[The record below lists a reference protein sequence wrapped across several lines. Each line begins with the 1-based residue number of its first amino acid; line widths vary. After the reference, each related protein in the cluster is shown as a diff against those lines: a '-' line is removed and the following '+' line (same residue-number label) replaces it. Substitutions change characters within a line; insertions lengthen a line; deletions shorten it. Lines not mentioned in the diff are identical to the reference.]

1 MTGSGV
7 TNWLG
12 ANTPETNRRASTEAA
27 TSSRADI
34 PLRDSNIS
42 SLIKPQIFSRFWSTG
57 LLDREDLQTL
67 QAQEWTR
74 RTVEAR
80 TRFQMGR
87 GFCVLAS
94 GLAARYGVS
103 DAEEAQSTALIVP
116 GDICDYSVATGTEP
130 RARLVALTKSSYLW
144 ISAEQAIALAENA
157 PNVLAAILAQLVI
170 DRAVSE
176 ELLFSIAR
184 RTALERTAHFLCEL
198 EYRLRRMGLA
208 HGGRFRL
215 PMTQA
220 EIGRHL
226 GLTPVH
232 VNRTMQELRRRHF
245 VRSNGSGVELCDQQ
259 NLQQLAAFS
268 PHYLNLS
275 AGPSDQAFDA

>member
-1 MTGSGV
+1 
-7 TNWLG
+7 
-12 ANTPETNRRASTEAA
+12 
-27 TSSRADI
+27 
-34 PLRDSNIS
+34 
-42 SLIKPQIFSRFWSTG
+42 LIKPQIFRRFWSTG

-74 RTVEAR
+74 RTIGAR

-94 GLAARYGVS
+94 GLAARYGAS
-103 DAEEAQSTALIVP
+103 DAEETQSTALIVP
-116 GDICDYSVATGTEP
+116 GDICDYSVTTGTEP
-130 RARLVALTKSSYLW
+130 RARLVALTKSSYLR

-208 HGGRFRL
+208 KGG
-215 PMTQA
+215 
-220 EIGRHL
+220 
-226 GLTPVH
+226 V
-232 VNRTMQELRRRHF
+232 
-245 VRSNGSGVELCDQQ
+245 SG
-259 NLQQLAAFS
+259 F
-268 PHYLNLS
+268 P
-275 AGPSDQAFDA
+275 